1 MTEFKREDPRHKTG
15 AIVEIVEIFR
25 PSPTYQA
32 ETVPVIKVH
41 LVYVNGTP
49 VGLLDAD
56 AGVELDIDPR
66 ANDATK
72 LTLTLMPRQI
82 ILRAVDETPA
92 ETEQAYDGPIDL
104 SNAEFIPIGDPGHPA
119 NADLTE
125 AGDA

>member
-15 AIVEIVEIFR
+15 AIVEIVEVL
-25 PSPTYQA
+25 PAGHYDA
-32 ETVPVIKVH
+32 AKADEMPVIKVH

-56 AGVELDIDPR
+56 AGIELDIDPR

-82 ILRAVDETPA
+82 VVRAVTETI
-92 ETEQAYDGPIDL
+92 EQA
-104 SNAEFIPIGDPGHPA
+104 
-119 NADLTE
+119 E
-125 AGDA
+125 ATDA

>member
-1 MTEFKREDPRHKTG
+1 VTEFKRDDPRHKTG

-32 ETVPVIKVH
+32 EEVPVIKVS

-49 VGLLDAD
+49 VGLLDAN

-82 ILRAVDETPA
+82 ILRAVEET
-92 ETEQAYDGPIDL
+92 TEQA
-104 SNAEFIPIGDPGHPA
+104 E
-119 NADLTE
+119 TT
-125 AGDA
+125 DA